1 MPTPFSKKVD
11 KCYLA
16 PIVQKTNEKFKVENV
31 DSQVDNE
38 QDILEP
44 SMEIDEGS
52 DEVQPNEASD
62 QTNDFDESMETSAQ
76 PEDNEEQPIDE
87 DSKKS
92 FIYQIHSVS
101 RALPVGVSLQT

>member
-16 PIVQKTNEKFKVENV
+16 PIVQKTNERFKVENV

-44 SMEIDEGS
+44 SMEIDEGG
-52 DEVQPNEASD
+52 DEVQQNEASD
-62 QTNDFDESMETSAQ
+62 LDESMETSAQ
-76 PEDNEEQPIDE
+76 PEDNKEQIDE
-87 DSKKS
+87 EESKK
-92 FIYQIHSVS
+92 Y
-101 RALPVGVSLQT
+101 

>member
-16 PIVQKTNEKFKVENV
+16 PNVQKTNEKFKVENV
-31 DSQVDNE
+31 DSQVDDE

-52 DEVQPNEASD
+52 DEVQQNEASD
-62 QTNDFDESMETSAQ
+62 LDESMETSAQ
-76 PEDNEEQPIDE
+76 PEDNKEQITEEE
-87 DSKKS
+87 SKK
-92 FIYQIHSVS
+92 F
-101 RALPVGVSLQT
+101 